1 MAKIKSQ
8 SIPPSLLADYCGL
21 LTTPKKYK
29 KTGMTMGIKPGTR
42 QALKPPQTSEL
53 LRCHLA
59 AASWLVDQ
67 WNPHFGSQFYSDRL
81 SEMKANVFDPQ
92 YWYTLTP
99 IRDRT
104 ERGFPTIEAYE
115 RPVNDQ
121 YNDPLRIQ
129 SNCIYEK
136 WSVFY
141 DTPLDDGTLTF
152 PAPGWQ
158 GTVIDQVWQDQWF
171 AQRRLIY
178 ELPVIIEKDD
188 KRPVLMGLDS
198 QVTATAT
205 FRGNSIWFARGLW
218 PYFFHEAG
226 TIAPIVNYL
235 MTKWNKGDLYPMD
248 LINTSN
254 DYWQC
259 TNTMQ
264 ILRDARVNR
273 AESILTPANRLG
285 VIITTPPSRGVYSAR
300 NDNVRVTHHEDLAIY
315 VARSPHG

>member
-1 MAKIKSQ
+1 MAKVKNQWID
-8 SIPPSLLADYCGL
+8 PSLLASYTGL
-21 LTTPKKYK
+21 LTTPKKY
-29 KTGMTMGIKPGTR
+29 TSNSMSMGIKPSTR
-42 QALKPPQTSEL
+42 QALKPPQSNEW
-53 LRCHLA
+53 LRVQLA
-59 AASWLVDQ
+59 AARWLVDQ
-67 WNPHFGSQFYSDRL
+67 WNPKYGSQFYSDRL
-81 SEMKANVFDPQ
+81 SEIKANVFDSQ

-104 ERGFPTIEAYE
+104 ERGFPEIEGYE

-136 WSVFY
+136 WSAFY
-141 DTPLDDGTLTF
+141 DTPLDEGTLNR
-152 PAPGWQ
+152 PAPGWK
-158 GTVIDQVWQDQWF
+158 GTAIDQIWHDEWF

-178 ELPVIIEKDD
+178 ELPVIITKDD
-188 KRPVLMGLDS
+188 QRPVLMGLQS

-218 PYFFHEAG
+218 PYFFHEDGAEAK
-226 TIAPIVNYL
+226 IINYL
-235 MTKWNKGDLYPMD
+235 MTKWNKGDIYPMD
-248 LINTSN
+248 LISTNQ

-259 TNTMQ
+259 TNTIQ
-264 ILRDARVNR
+264 ILRDARVHN

-300 NDNVRVTHHEDLAIY
+300 NDNVRVTHHEDLTIY
-315 VARSPHG
+315 VAKSPNG